1 MQHADADL
9 CDVVLST
16 GPGCGGDEDE
26 CTLFLGQ
33 RHDKLARLHPCSPHT
48 PYATYIYMQS
58 LYYFSLPDS
67 RERKKRPTI
76 SPGFIQCH
84 CSRIKSWRSQLAAE
98 REIMRKREKS
108 RPSAHGVAIGTR
120 SIFANR
126 KAYSSAPF
134 SRTLSFFWGP
144 CIASTRRKRSLPC
157 SASITRPWRQPL
169 FCGVPSP
176 LRPVSSRAAQAPRC
190 SSYHT
195 APALPK
201 QPDLHSTYGSAPLS
215 SMPQH
220 APHCTALHL
229 QFSCSYYS

>member
-1 MQHADADL
+1 MRDARERERCTRMVSCRCSRLTCKFGTAHRQVRACMPRFPHQIFRASKFGRASKGYATTAPSRVPFPVSVLRALSLSSLSANKAWLKILKVFFFRKIERERVCAGVQHADADL

-26 CTLFLGQ
+26 CTLFLCQ

-108 RPSAHGVAIGTR
+108 RPS
-120 SIFANR
+120 
-126 KAYSSAPF
+126 
-134 SRTLSFFWGP
+134 
-144 CIASTRRKRSLPC
+144 
-157 SASITRPWRQPL
+157 
-169 FCGVPSP
+169 
-176 LRPVSSRAAQAPRC
+176 
-190 SSYHT
+190 
-195 APALPK
+195 
-201 QPDLHSTYGSAPLS
+201 
-215 SMPQH
+215 
-220 APHCTALHL
+220 
-229 QFSCSYYS
+229 